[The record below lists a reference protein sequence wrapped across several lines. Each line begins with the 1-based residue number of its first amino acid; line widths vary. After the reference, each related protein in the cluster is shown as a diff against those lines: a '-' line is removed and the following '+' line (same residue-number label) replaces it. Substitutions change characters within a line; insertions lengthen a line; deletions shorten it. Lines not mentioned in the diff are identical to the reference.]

1 MLNHQASFQ
10 IILDPDDWFGGLIT
24 TLASLRHSW
33 EHDWVGLPAVLSV
46 CQQTIGLLDLKH
58 ARADAINDF
67 ALKIAA
73 QIENDPM
80 PQPRYHNSLHTADVL
95 VTLTLLMRM
104 QLSHPKQS
112 DWQWIACLLAS
123 ATGHDLD
130 HPGGFNRFHSEF
142 ETRSSLAMVGK
153 VDASCMLVEDIDRI
167 QKLILNTEVGSV
179 AEHHQLV
186 AGKDFDWDLPWC
198 TVLLNEAD
206 ILASA
211 TAEFG
216 PSLGHALAQ
225 ELIEAGNE
233 AGNTIANANGRRQFL
248 SSIRFSS
255 PSAKKLGMPQ
265 MVQQQ
270 LALLN

>member
-10 IILDPDDWFGGLIT
+10 IVVDPDDWFGGLIT

-46 CQQTIGLLDLKH
+46 CQREIGLLDLKL
-58 ARADAINDF
+58 ARADVINDF
-67 ALKIAA
+67 ALKIAT

-95 VTLTLLMRM
+95 VTLTLLMRI

-142 ETRSSLAMVGK
+142 ETRSCLAMVGK
-153 VDASCMLVEDIDRI
+153 VDASCMLDEDIDRI

-186 AGKDFDWDLPWC
+186 TDKDFDWDLPWC

-206 ILASA
+206 VLASA
-211 TAEFG
+211 TVEFG

-225 ELIEAGNE
+225 EFKEAGNE
-233 AGNTIANANGRRQFL
+233 ASNTVASPNGRRQFL

-265 MVQQQ
+265 RVQQQ
-270 LALLN
+270 LALLH

>member
-10 IILDPDDWFGGLIT
+10 FDFDPDDWFTGLIT

-33 EHDWVGLPAVLSV
+33 ELDWVGLPAVLSV
-46 CQQTIGLLDLKH
+46 CQRAIGLLDVH
-58 ARADAINDF
+58 QVRIDVINVF
-67 ALKIAA
+67 ALEIAT
-73 QIENDPM
+73 QIEKDPM

-95 VTLTLLMRM
+95 VTLTLMIRM
-104 QLSHPKQS
+104 QLSNPKQS

-123 ATGHDLD
+123 AVGHDFD
-130 HPGGFNRFHSEF
+130 HPGGVNRFHSEF

-153 VDASCMLVEDIDRI
+153 VDASRMLDEDIDRI
-167 QKLILNTEVGSV
+167 QKLILNTEVGLV

-186 AGKDFDWDLPWC
+186 AGKNFNWDLPWC

-206 ILASA
+206 VLASA
-211 TAEFG
+211 TIEFG
-216 PSLGHALAQ
+216 PSLGQALAQ
-225 ELIEAGNE
+225 EFKEAGNE
-233 AGNTIANANGRRQFL
+233 ASNTVSSPNGRRQFL

-265 MVQQQ
+265 RVQEQ
-270 LALLN
+270 LALLH

>member
-10 IILDPDDWFGGLIT
+10 IVVDPDDWFGGLIT

-33 EHDWVGLPAVLSV
+33 EHDWVGLPAVLAV
-46 CQQTIGLLDLKH
+46 CQRAIGLLDLKL
-58 ARADAINDF
+58 ARADVINDF
-67 ALKIAA
+67 ALKIAT

-123 ATGHDLD
+123 ATGHDFD
-130 HPGGFNRFHSEF
+130 HPGGVNRSHSEF
-142 ETRSSLAMVGK
+142 ETRSCLAMVGK
-153 VDASCMLVEDIDRI
+153 VDASGMLGEDSERI

-186 AGKDFDWDLPWC
+186 AGKNFDWDLPWC

-225 ELIEAGNE
+225 ELKEAGNE
-233 AGNTIANANGRRQFL
+233 AGNTIASPNGRRQFL
-248 SSIRFSS
+248 SSLRFSS

-265 MVQQQ
+265 RVQQQ
-270 LALLN
+270 LALLH

>member
-10 IILDPDDWFGGLIT
+10 IVFDPDDWFAGLIT
-24 TLASLRHSW
+24 SLASLRHSW
-33 EHDWVGLPAVLSV
+33 ENEWVGLPKILSV
-46 CQQTIGLLDLKH
+46 CQRAIGLLDVH
-58 ARADAINDF
+58 QARADAINVF
-67 ALKIAA
+67 ALEIAS
-73 QIENDPM
+73 QIEKNPL

-123 ATGHDLD
+123 AIGHDFD
-130 HPGGFNRFHSEF
+130 HPGGVNRFHSEF

-153 VDASCMLVEDIDRI
+153 VDASCMLGEDIDRI
-167 QKLILNTEVGSV
+167 QKLILNTEVGLV

-206 ILASA
+206 VLASA
-211 TAEFG
+211 TVEFG

-225 ELIEAGNE
+225 EFKEAGNE
-233 AGNTIANANGRRQFL
+233 ASNTVASPNGRRQFL

-255 PSAKKLGMPQ
+255 PSAKKLRMPQ
-265 MVQQQ
+265 RVQQQ
-270 LALLN
+270 LALLH